1 MCVSPQFAFAA
12 AKPFPLCASL
22 TMTHTSLIVLGW
34 SFVTGPLLSTNS
46 PRISPDAQACR
57 HAVLAAVSPSR
68 EGPRPQLKGQR
79 WCQRP
84 HASAGRPEQGLE
96 DEGIQWA
103 PSHQANSGSLEAAD
117 MSHHQVCPWLGIRLP
132 NPFLVAALFLRPT
145 QACSVWSSIH
155 IRTCP
160 STRKRSWKCTRAR
173 RGMRCHRTST
183 PSRTPPTGA

>member
-1 MCVSPQFAFAA
+1 MCFPAVCFCCCQTLS
-12 AKPFPLCASL
+12 PLCISHDDTHIAHCPWMEFRNWTPTVHELTPDLARCTSLSTRSAGSSL
-22 TMTHTSLIVLGW
+22 TIE
-34 SFVTGPLLSTNS
+34 
-46 PRISPDAQACR
+46 
-57 HAVLAAVSPSR
+57 
-68 EGPRPQLKGQR
+68 EGPCPQLKGQR